1 MLNKKIIKCFMLSII
16 FLKLTAE
23 LVYMEKKNV
32 KNL

>member
-1 MLNKKIIKCFMLSII
+1 MLNKKIIKCFMLNII